1 MLTNW
6 RSPRPLYAIES
17 YTAHWGLTKTL
28 GNVVTNNLID
38 YLSEFIK
45 LDIFQILGEKIL
57 IRSKLF
63 NRFFGKSHVLKSYFH
78 HKFK

>member
-6 RSPRPLYAIES
+6 RSPGPLYAIKS
-17 YTAHWGLTKTL
+17 NTAHWGLTKTL

-45 LDIFQILGEKIL
+45 LGIFQILGEKIL

-63 NRFFGKSHVLKSYFH
+63 NRLFGKSHILKPYFH